1 MASLGTPGCLSPP
14 PPLHRPRHRAAWRG
28 HFWHWDRGGDG
39 LPGLDGSK
47 GGEVRAR
54 VLAPDRCQGRLSPMR
69 TSAPRGPKEL
79 VCFPIGR
86 MTDQLLFG
94 GLRTISV
101 SFQSK
106 TAIQTSLP
114 VSSLKAAWEMWPRG
128 VALLLTPAPSPAAPE
143 SPNPAAEQDSVVVFL
158 PHPLPLR

>member
-1 MASLGTPGCLSPP
+1 
-14 PPLHRPRHRAAWRG
+14 
-28 HFWHWDRGGDG
+28 
-39 LPGLDGSK
+39 
-47 GGEVRAR
+47 
-54 VLAPDRCQGRLSPMR
+54 
-69 TSAPRGPKEL
+69 
-79 VCFPIGR
+79 

-128 VALLLTPAPSPAAPE
+128 VALLLLLTPTPSPSSR
-143 SPNPAAEQDSVVVFL
+143 SPL
-158 PHPLPLR
+158 TLRLNRIRWWFSSPTPSPYSN